1 MANTRDIVADIMI
14 NAGIE
19 YVFGMPGGS
28 NMFMF
33 DPLFDRQDKIKTVLV
48 RNEQCASG
56 MADMIGRLSG
66 RPAAILAQ
74 GAWLASSAGL
84 GILEAFHAGSPM
96 LILSEFSDYG
106 GLTQHMP
113 YQCGSGEYGCS
124 DHRSIF
130 KGMCKFVTV
139 AHSPSEYIHGVQ
151 LAIKHAVTGR
161 PGPAA
166 VIARWNVVTSQ
177 VEEEAITPP
186 LWGVDSVK
194 GRLRVEPACLST
206 ESADRISDYLIQA
219 KDPIMLCGQG
229 IHMAKAY
236 DEVRELAEL
245 IGMPVATSVMGKSA
259 IAETHDLA
267 LGGTGNFGQKAA
279 NEKLLQA
286 DLIFA
291 AATGIAPENHKMLTP
306 DWINPQKQKIVQI
319 DIEPLNIGFTYPI
332 EYGATTEVKRGL
344 RLIID
349 AIKAKKPGI
358 DAGARVEAV
367 KKYKAD
373 RNYFQ
378 DPQYTSDDVPIAP
391 ERVVKDLN
399 DTLGEDD
406 LLVLDGGNNR
416 VWMHKYFQCR
426 KAGQIIAPGGVTPI
440 GWSVT
445 AGLAAQ
451 MHRPEGKVACF
462 LGDGG
467 MMLQLYGLEMARDY
481 GLPITYVVINNSA
494 LGNVMDFQP
503 DDRRLATEYNRPM
516 FANIAKGVGI
526 DGYLVEKAEDVKGA
540 LHEAITSDKP
550 ALVDITTSKQKHF
563 KVMMG

>member
-14 NAGIE
+14 EAGIE

-33 DPLFDRQDKIKTVLV
+33 DPLFDRQDKIRTVLV

-56 MADMIGRLSG
+56 MADMIGRLTG
-66 RPAAILAQ
+66 KPAAILAQ
-74 GAWLASSAGL
+74 GAWMASSAGL

-106 GLTQHMP
+106 GLVQHMP
-113 YQCGSGEYGCS
+113 YQCGSGEYGSS
-124 DHRSIF
+124 DHRMIF
-130 KGMCKFVTV
+130 KGMTKFVTV
-139 AHSPSEYIHGVQ
+139 AHSPSEFIHGVQ
-151 LAIKHAVTGR
+151 LAIKHAVTGK

-177 VEEEAITPP
+177 VEPNLITPP
-186 LWGVDSVK
+186 LWGLESVK
-194 GRLRVEPACLST
+194 GRLNVEPPCLSPD
-206 ESADRISDYLIQA
+206 SVDKISDYLIGA
-219 KDPIMLCGQG
+219 DNPVMVCGMG
-229 IHMAKAY
+229 IHMSKAY
-236 DEVRELAEL
+236 NELRELAEL
-245 IGMPVATSVMGKSA
+245 IGIPVATSTLGKSS

-267 LGGTGNFGQKAA
+267 LGGTGNFGQRAA
-279 NEKLLQA
+279 NDKIREA

-291 AATGIAPENHKMLTP
+291 VGTGLAPENNKMLAP

-332 EYGATTEVKRGL
+332 EFGATSEAKIAL
-344 RLIID
+344 RMIIE
-349 AIKAKKPGI
+349 AIKEKKPRI
-358 DAGARVEAV
+358 DVRARTTAI
-367 KKYKAD
+367 KNYKAE

-378 DPQYTSDDVPIAP
+378 DPLFSSGETPIAP

-399 DTLGEDD
+399 DSVGEND
-406 LLVLDGGNNR
+406 LIVLDGGNNR
-416 VWMHKYFQCR
+416 VWMGKYFQTK
-426 KAGQIIAPGGVTPI
+426 KAGQLIAPGGVTPI

-451 MHRPEGKVACF
+451 MHKKDGKVISV

-481 GLPITYVVINNSA
+481 NLPITYIVLNNSC
-494 LGNVMDFQP
+494 LGNVMDYQP
-503 DDRRLATEYNRPM
+503 DHRRLATEYNEPHLSE
-516 FANIAKGVGI
+516 IARAVGI
-526 DGYLVEKAEDVKGA
+526 EGYKVKNAEDVKGA
-540 LHEAITSDKP
+540 IQEALHSNKP
-550 ALVDITTSKQKHF
+550 SLVDIATSRQKHF
-563 KVMMG
+563 KAIS